1 MSWIFYHFED
11 QPTIGDFKEKQEIFT
26 IEHFYPQNQ
35 NPAYQAEFTI
45 PELTNVTLSDELQ
58 GLIEGVTSISPEE
71 VQKYIEENKR
81 YPFKHME
88 RYFVLHNGTSL
99 NSKEYGLE
107 LTSKAGLIRR
117 VWTRVPQG
125 NITHAIYKCAGRGDS
140 DDFLKFAQYAA
151 ERLPQLSH
159 EIISPRK
166 ENVPDYIWK
175 RIAYAGDTDWASLQ
189 GEFNRAFYE
198 MFARSVA
205 YSAVEPAEPFR
216 IDGKIAK
223 KSMEAIA
230 HFRNLS

>member
-11 QPTIGDFKEKQEIFT
+11 QPTMGDFKEKQEIFT

-35 NPAYQAEFTI
+35 SPAYQAEFTI
-45 PELTNVTLSDELQ
+45 PELTNVTLYDELRS
-58 GLIEGVTSISPEE
+58 LIGGVTSVSPEE
-71 VQKYIEENKR
+71 VQKYIEENKS

-88 RYFVLHNGTSL
+88 RYFVLHNDTSL
-99 NSKEYGLE
+99 NSKEYDLE

-125 NITHAIYKCAGRGDS
+125 NITYAIYKCAGRGDS

-159 EIISPRK
+159 EITSPCK

-175 RIAYAGDTDWASLQ
+175 RIAYAGKFDWAGLQ
-189 GEFNRAFYE
+189 GEFNRDFYE

-205 YSAVEPAEPFR
+205 YSAVEPSEPFR
-216 IDGKIAK
+216 IDAKAARSALELIASLK
-223 KSMEAIA
+223 Q
-230 HFRNLS
+230 